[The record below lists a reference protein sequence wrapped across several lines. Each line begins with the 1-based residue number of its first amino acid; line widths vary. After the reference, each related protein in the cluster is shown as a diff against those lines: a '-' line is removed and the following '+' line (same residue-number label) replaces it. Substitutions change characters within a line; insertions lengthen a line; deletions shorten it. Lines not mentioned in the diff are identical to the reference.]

1 MKNNRL
7 ISLIAVLGFCVS
19 FALSC
24 SENTDGS
31 GNVPVTGVHLDREE
45 LILRIGNVD
54 TLSAYVLPGNATNR
68 SVTWSSSNPSVIV
81 VDILSGAL
89 RAIAE
94 GSADIA
100 AETEDGGFQAV
111 CKVTVRKEPSVYAAG
126 GDGYSALLWKDG
138 EPQALSSGGSR
149 TANSLFLDREDVYV
163 TGYEY
168 ENGYLAR
175 VWKNGEQVSRL
186 EYEGSNTYANSIYV
200 EDGDVYAC
208 GYTVI
213 ENPRQIAPIVWK
225 NGVGSILPVVSTYAE
240 ASAVAVEDGRV
251 YVAGYDYNPEYD
263 LGNYMYGVLWQD
275 GLRNELT
282 DGNGS
287 VYFTDM
293 FITDGNLYIS
303 GYRDAGPF
311 IFSNG
316 SFTDLPAMGSTVATS
331 VYVYNGDVYAC
342 GYIDASVRD
351 ENSDLIPRYIAVM
364 WKNGEMSQFSDGTT
378 AAMPM
383 SIWVSDGN
391 VYIGGSDSEESVS
404 PYLRGYAVIWK
415 NGEQIFKGEVNTYIS
430 DIALT
435 E

>member
-1 MKNNRL
+1 MKNDRL
-7 ISLIAVLGFCVS
+7 MGLIAVLGFCIS
-19 FALSC
+19 FTVSC
-24 SENTDGS
+24 SESTGSS

-45 LILRIGNVD
+45 LALRIGHVD

-68 SVTWSSSNPSVIV
+68 SVTWTSSNPSVVV

-89 RAIAE
+89 RAMAE
-94 GSADIA
+94 GNADIA

-111 CKVTVRKEPSVYAAG
+111 CKVTVRKDPSVYAAG
-126 GDGYSALLWKDG
+126 GDGCSVILWKDG
-138 EPQALSSGGSR
+138 EPEILSSGSG
-149 TANSLFLDREDVYV
+149 TASSLFLDGEDVYV
-163 TGYEY
+163 AGYEY

-175 VWKNGEQVSRL
+175 VWKNGEQMSRL
-186 EYEGSNTYANSIYV
+186 EYEGCNTYANSIFV

-208 GYTVI
+208 GYTVM
-213 ENPRQIAPIVWK
+213 ENPRQIAPVMWK
-225 NGVGSILPVVSTYAE
+225 NGAGSILPSVSSYAE
-240 ASAVAVEDGRV
+240 ANAVAVGDGRV
-251 YVAGYDYNPEYD
+251 YVAGYDYNPDYD
-263 LGNYMYGVLWQD
+263 MGNYMYGILWQD
-275 GLRNELT
+275 GLREELT
-282 DGNGS
+282 DGSGS
-287 VYFTDM
+287 VSFTDM
-293 FITDGNLYIS
+293 FVADGSLYIS
-303 GYRDAGPF
+303 GNRDAGPF

-351 ENSDLIPRYIAVM
+351 ENSDIIPRYIAVM

-391 VYIGGSDSEESVS
+391 VFIGGSDSEESVS
-404 PYLRGYAVIWK
+404 PYVRGYAVIWK
-415 NGEQIFKGEVNTYIS
+415 NGERIFKGENNTYIS

>member
-1 MKNNRL
+1 MKNSRL

-68 SVTWSSSNPSVIV
+68 SVTWSSSNPSVVV

-94 GSADIA
+94 GNADVV

-126 GDGYSALLWKDG
+126 GDGQNALIWKDG
-138 EPQALSSGGSR
+138 ESEVLSSNYGV
-149 TANSLFLDREDVYV
+149 TESLYLDGDDVYV
-163 TGYEY
+163 TGREFS
-168 ENGYLAR
+168 NGYHSL
-175 VWKNGEQVSRL
+175 VWKNGSVL
-186 EYEGSNTYANSIYV
+186 YNLKYEDCSTFSNSIFV
-200 EDGDVYAC
+200 EGGNVYTC
-208 GYTVI
+208 GYTTV
-213 ENPRQIAPIVWK
+213 ENPRKTVPVLWE
-225 NGVGSILPVVSTYAE
+225 NETPTVLPSVSTYAE

-282 DGNGS
+282 DGSGS

-404 PYLRGYAVIWK
+404 PYVRGYAVIWK